1 MNLTKWIAALLWLAV
16 GSAQLAAQAPETTAE
31 QVLTLEDAVRR
42 ALAKHPLLRQAEI
55 DIATAQLRVAQAR
68 SNRLPQID
76 AGGLAKLGLA
86 GSANLFNLNGLAAS
100 PEPEGMAFSANFFQ
114 DLLDFKR
121 TAYESRARQAEVEY
135 FNETLRAEESGIVL
149 NVKRAYY
156 AAVRERAGIDASQV
170 KIEHRGLEVRRAASR
185 LRAELGS
192 QLDVER
198 ADLGLS
204 RSHLELA
211 RASAEYRS
219 SQARLGAAMGEGPA
233 RGYALQAPETLAVA
247 AEPLDALLAASLE
260 RRAELAAI
268 EARIR
273 AGQAWVRRAERE
285 KYPRLMALFSGGWTR
300 FAELTLSKLLFG
312 GFGIQLP
319 LFTGGRIKATIESTK
334 LALEKT
340 HSVREELERAIA
352 VEVTASHSAVTAAL
366 EAVRTADKA
375 VAQAGTAE
383 RLEGLRYD
391 HKLASMVEWSDAR
404 LELAVATSERDR
416 ALCEYKIAEAE
427 LDFAVGKRTGY

>member
-1 MNLTKWIAALLWLAV
+1 MNLTEWVAALLWFAA
-16 GSAQLAAQAPETTAE
+16 GSAQLAAQAPEITAAR
-31 QVLTLEDAVRR
+31 VLPLEDAVRR

-55 DIATAQLRVAQAR
+55 DIATARLLVTQAR
-68 SNRLPQID
+68 SNRLPQVD
-76 AGGLAKLGLA
+76 AGGLAKRGLS

-100 PEPEGMAFSANFFQ
+100 PEPEGMVFSANFFQ

-149 NVKRAYY
+149 DVQRAYY
-156 AAVRERAGIDASQV
+156 AAARERLRVDLAQV
-170 KIEHRGLEVRRAASR
+170 KIEHRGLEVRSAASR

-192 QLDVER
+192 KLVVER
-198 ADLGLS
+198 AELGLS
-204 RSHLELA
+204 RAQLELA
-211 RASAEYRS
+211 RALAAYRTS
-219 SQARLGAAMGEGPA
+219 LARLSAAMGEDPEQ
-233 RGYALQAPETLAVA
+233 GYAVQAPGSVTAPP
-247 AEPLDALLAASLE
+247 EPLDALLAESLD

-268 EARIR
+268 DARIR

-285 KYPRLMALFSGGWTR
+285 KYPRLMALFSGGWAR

-319 LFTGGRIKATIESTK
+319 LFTGGSIKATIESAR

-352 VEVTASHSAVTAAL
+352 VEVSASHSAVTAAL
-366 EAVRTADKA
+366 DAVRTADKA
-375 VAQAGTAE
+375 VAQTGTAE

-391 HKLASMVEWSDAR
+391 HKLASMVEWSNAR
-404 LELAVATSERDR
+404 LELAVANGERDR

-427 LDFAVGKRTGY
+427 LDFAVGKRPDY